1 MDAMVDLTGG
11 LAERYDMEDT
21 ENLKKLYTHLLKSS
35 RNGAFIT
42 CSRKVGLIK
51 GGPRRV
57 LVSCGIFLFSLFF
70 FIFIFFSFLF
80 FLCFCLLTIFMDLIF
95 LSYMRMSVS
104 LDHVYLYHSYLYI
117 F

>member
-21 ENLKKLYTHLLKSS
+21 DNLKKLYTHLLKSS

-42 CSRKVGLIK
+42 CSRKVGLLYK
-51 GGPRRV
+51 VLSGG
-57 LVSCGIFLFSLFF
+57 LVVRLGFFFSLFR
-70 FIFIFFSFLF
+70 FFS
-80 FLCFCLLTIFMDLIF
+80 I
-95 LSYMRMSVS
+95 LSG
-104 LDHVYLYHSYLYI
+104 